1 MNNSPYLLVRNQ
13 SGVLKVIN
21 EAKYLKSAYYS
32 LNHFAEINDAVFL
45 TPSSPFY
52 RGNGSPTYM
61 CNLSHTGRI
70 EFNENHWRTNLDIS
84 EEVYKFEYTT
94 ANETKIITLPNCD
107 FNAKCNWP
115 LNLVESNII
124 TDKQESD
131 VRFFVSAR
139 AF

>member
-1 MNNSPYLLVRNQ
+1 MNNSPYLLVRNH

-21 EAKYLKSAYYS
+21 EATDLKSSFYS
-32 LNHFAEINDAVFL
+32 LNHFAKEDDAVFL

-70 EFNENHWRTNLDIS
+70 EFNENHWRTNLEILQ
-84 EEVYKFEYTT
+84 EVYKFEYTT

-115 LNLVESNII
+115 LNF
-124 TDKQESD
+124 TDTELTNDNQESD
-131 VRFFVSAR
+131 IRFFVTAR
-139 AF
+139 A